1 MKSTPGIAPQ
11 QSAAATTPAATAA
24 TQTAPRAAAPATGAS
39 AASAAAAPV
48 PRATRG
54 GAAGAGEPVPGN
66 GQGRLPGAERK
77 AQIVQATLRLVA
89 EYGLVGASM
98 SRIADAVGIS
108 NAALYRHFDSREDI
122 LIAAHDTLIERV
134 FAWLNSSRAPNVID
148 RLREMGGSHARVFSK
163 DIEGFN
169 APMFQFIS
177 WIPKDRVRD
186 HVVRRRVE
194 MLQWY
199 ADLVEEGKAQGT
211 IRTDI
216 ETDLIVAEL
225 FAWIWWE
232 DLSYLE
238 GLDTE
243 MTLKGSA
250 NMFDRLLARISATG
264 SVGATATADAG
275 SATAAAARRVSA
287 KAASNSAAIA
297 ADRPVDPSSSRIT
310 PPTDI

>member
-1 MKSTPGIAPQ
+1 MS
-11 QSAAATTPAATAA
+11 
-24 TQTAPRAAAPATGAS
+24 RETGS
-39 AASAAAAPV
+39 I
-48 PRATRG
+48 
-54 GAAGAGEPVPGN
+54 AAGRVLTD
-66 GQGRLPGAERK
+66 GRRPGAERR
-77 AQIVQATLRLVA
+77 AQIVEETLRLVA
-89 EYGLVGASM
+89 KHGLAGTSM

-122 LIAAHDTLIERV
+122 LIAAHDVLMERV
-134 FAWLNSSRAPNVID
+134 FAWLKSSQTPNVTD
-148 RLREMGGSHARVFSK
+148 RLREMGDSHATIFSK

-177 WIPKDRVRD
+177 WIPKDRIHD
-186 HVVRRRVE
+186 HVVSRRMD
-194 MLQWY
+194 MLRWY
-199 ADLVEEGKAQGT
+199 AELVEEGKAQGC

-250 NMFDRLLARISATG
+250 NMFARLLDRISPDTGRATPISHG
-264 SVGATATADAG
+264 GA
-275 SATAAAARRVSA
+275 
-287 KAASNSAAIA
+287 
-297 ADRPVDPSSSRIT
+297 
-310 PPTDI
+310 

>member
-1 MKSTPGIAPQ
+1 VTPTGDMPAPP
-11 QSAAATTPAATAA
+11 SATATRRA
-24 TQTAPRAAAPATGAS
+24 GAPGAGDGAAAP
-39 AASAAAAPV
+39 
-48 PRATRG
+48 
-54 GAAGAGEPVPGN
+54 GN
-66 GQGRLPGAERK
+66 GHGRLPGTERK
-77 AQIVQATLRLVA
+77 AQIVEATLRLVA
-89 EYGLVGASM
+89 EHGLAGASM

-108 NAALYRHFDSREDI
+108 NAALYRHFDSREGI
-122 LIAAHDTLIERV
+122 LIAAHDVLIDRV
-134 FAWLNSSRAPNVID
+134 FVWLNSSKARNVVD
-148 RLREMGGSHARVFSK
+148 RLREMGTSHARIFSK

-177 WIPKDRVRD
+177 WIPKDRVHD
-186 HVVRRRVE
+186 HVVRRRVD

-216 ETDLIVAEL
+216 ETDLIVSEL

-250 NMFDRLLARISATG
+250 NMFDRLLARISAA
-264 SVGATATADAG
+264 SPSSAPATDTPAAQTPAADAPAMDVRETDT
-275 SATAAAARRVSA
+275 SA
-287 KAASNSAAIA
+287 IH
-297 ADRPVDPSSSRIT
+297 I
-310 PPTDI
+310 